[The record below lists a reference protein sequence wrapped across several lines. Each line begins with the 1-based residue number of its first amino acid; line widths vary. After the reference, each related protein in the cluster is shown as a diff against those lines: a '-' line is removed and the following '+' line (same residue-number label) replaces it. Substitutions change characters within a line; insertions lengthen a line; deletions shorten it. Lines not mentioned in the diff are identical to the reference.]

1 MKALSI
7 FSGGL
12 DSILAVKLVM
22 LSGVDV
28 LPINFTTPFFSPD
41 KAIESAEKNNLPL
54 KVVDITDRY
63 FPMFKAPV
71 YGFGG
76 YMNPCI
82 DCHALMLKIAGEMLK
97 EENASFL
104 ISGEVLGQRPMSQQ
118 KSALAAVEKTSTM
131 KGLVLRPLSAK
142 LLEKT
147 TPEINGWVRDISLLR
162 LSGRS
167 RKPQIKLAKEL
178 GVKHYPTPGGG
189 CLLTDPIF
197 CKRFKDLIDNS
208 PDLNRN
214 EIELLKVGRHFRIN
228 PDLKMV
234 VGRDMKENERILELA
249 GENGYTINTVTVPGP
264 VVYVAG
270 KRTPETDKLAAS
282 ITASYSDAKMNEI
295 ELMIIHNGKK
305 EIIKSTGKELD
316 EFREY
321 MIEGT

>member
-28 LPINFTTPFFSPD
+28 LPVNFTTPFFSPE

-54 KVVDITDRY
+54 KIVDITDRY

-82 DCHALMLKIAGEMLK
+82 DCHALMLKIAGEML
-97 EENASFL
+97 EAENASFL
-104 ISGEVLGQRPMSQQ
+104 VSGEVLGQRPMSQH

-147 TPEINGWVRDISLLR
+147 IPEINGWVQDISLLR

-197 CKRFKDLIDNS
+197 CKRFKDLKDNS

-214 EIELLKVGRHFRIN
+214 EIEMLKVGRHFRIN

-234 VGRDMKENERILELA
+234 VGRDMKENERILEIA

-264 VVYVAG
+264 VVYVSG
-270 KRTPETDKLAAS
+270 KRTPETDSLAAS
-282 ITASYSDAKMNEI
+282 MTASYSDAKMNEI
-295 ELMIIHNGKK
+295 ELMITHNGKK
-305 EIIKSTGKELD
+305 EIIKSTGKNLE

>member
-28 LPINFTTPFFSPD
+28 LPVNFTTPFFSPD

-54 KVVDITDRY
+54 KIIDITDRY
-63 FPMFKAPV
+63 LPMYKAPV

-82 DCHALMLKIAGEMLK
+82 DCHALMLKIAGEMLT

-104 ISGEVLGQRPMSQQ
+104 ISGEVLGQRPMSQH
-118 KSALAAVEKTSTM
+118 KSALEAVEKTSTM

-147 TPEINGWVRDISLLR
+147 IPEIKGWVKDISLLR

-178 GVKHYPTPGGG
+178 GLRHYPTPGGG

-197 CKRFKDLIDNS
+197 CKRFKDLTDNS
-208 PDLNRN
+208 PDLIRN
-214 EIELLKVGRHFRIN
+214 DIELLKVGRHFRFN
-228 PDLKMV
+228 PELKMV
-234 VGRDMKENERILELA
+234 VGRDMKENKRILELV
-249 GENGYTINTVTVPGP
+249 GDNGYTVNTVTVPGP
-264 VVYVAG
+264 VVYVSG
-270 KRTPETDKLAAS
+270 NRTPETDMLAAS

-295 ELMIIHNGKK
+295 ELLITHNGKK
-305 EIIKSTGKELD
+305 EIIKSAGKPLEV
-316 EFREY
+316 FREY

>member
-12 DSILAVKLVM
+12 DSILAVKVVM

-54 KVVDITDRY
+54 KIVDITYRY

-104 ISGEVLGQRPMSQQ
+104 ISGEVLGQRPMSQH

-142 LLEKT
+142 LLDKT
-147 TPEINGWVRDISLLR
+147 IPEINGWVQEKSLLR

-178 GVKHYPTPGGG
+178 GVRHYPTPGGG

-197 CKRFKDLIDNS
+197 CKRFKDLKDNS
-208 PDLNRN
+208 SDLNIN
-214 EIELLKVGRHFRIN
+214 DIELLKVGRHFRIN

-234 VGRDMKENERILELA
+234 VGRDVKENDRIIELA
-249 GENGYTINTVTVPGP
+249 GDNGYTINTVTVPGP

-270 KRTPETDKLAAS
+270 KRTTETDMLAAS
-282 ITASYSDAKMNEI
+282 MTASYSDAKMGGI
-295 ELMIIHNGKK
+295 ELMITHNGKK
-305 EIIKSTGKELD
+305 EIIKSAGKPLE

-321 MIEGT
+321 MIEGV

>member
-1 MKALSI
+1 MRAIAI

-28 LPINFTTPFFSPD
+28 LPINFTTPFFSPE

-63 FPMFKAPV
+63 FTMFKAPL

-76 YMNPCI
+76 DMNPCI

-104 ISGEVLGQRPMSQQ
+104 ISGEVLGQRPMSQH

-147 TPEINGWVRDISLLR
+147 IPEINGWIQEKSLLR

-178 GVKHYPTPGGG
+178 RVKHYPTPGGG

-214 EIELLKVGRHFRIN
+214 DIEMLKVGRHFRIN
-228 PDLKMV
+228 PELKIV
-234 VGRDMKENERILELA
+234 VGRDMKENEKILELA

-264 VVYVAG
+264 VVYVSG
-270 KRTPETDKLAAS
+270 KRTHETDMLAAS
-282 ITASYSDAKMNEI
+282 MTASYSDAKMNEI

-305 EIIKSTGKELD
+305 EIIKSAGKGLE

>member
-28 LPINFTTPFFSPD
+28 LSVNFTTPFFSPD

-82 DCHALMLKIAGEMLK
+82 DCHALMLKIAGEML
-97 EENASFL
+97 EAENASFL
-104 ISGEVLGQRPMSQQ
+104 VSGEVLGQRPMSQH

-131 KGLVLRPLSAK
+131 KGFVLRPLSAK

-147 TPEINGWVRDISLLR
+147 IPEINGWVQDISLLR

-178 GVKHYPTPGGG
+178 GVTHYPTPGGG

-197 CKRFKDLIDNS
+197 CKRFKDLQDNS
-208 PDLNRN
+208 PDLVRN
-214 EIELLKVGRHFRIN
+214 DIELLKVGRHFRIY
-228 PDLKMV
+228 PELKMV
-234 VGRDMKENERILELA
+234 VGRNMKENDRILELA
-249 GENGYTINTVTVPGP
+249 GNTGYTINTVTVPGP
-264 VVYVAG
+264 IVYVSG
-270 KRTPETDKLAAS
+270 KRTPETDMLAAS
-282 ITASYSDAKMNEI
+282 ITASYSDAKTNEI
-295 ELMIIHNGKK
+295 ELMITHNGKK
-305 EIIKSTGKELD
+305 EIIKSAGKPLE

>member
-28 LPINFTTPFFSPD
+28 LPVNFTTPFFSPD
-41 KAIESAEKNNLPL
+41 KAIESAEKNSLPI

-82 DCHALMLKIAGEMLK
+82 DCHALMLKIAGEMLT

-104 ISGEVLGQRPMSQQ
+104 ISGEVLGQRPMSQH

-131 KGLVLRPLSAK
+131 KGLVLRPLSAR

-147 TPEINGWVRDISLLR
+147 IPEINGWVQDISLLR

-178 GVKHYPTPGGG
+178 GVTHYPTPGGG

-197 CKRFKDLIDNS
+197 CKRFKDLNDNS

-214 EIELLKVGRHFRIN
+214 DIEMLKVGRHFRIN

-249 GENGYTINTVTVPGP
+249 DENGYTINTVTVPGP
-264 VVYVAG
+264 IVYVAG
-270 KRTPETDKLAAS
+270 KRTPETDLLAAFM
-282 ITASYSDAKMNEI
+282 TASYSDAKMGEI
-295 ELMIIHNGKK
+295 ELMITHNGKK
-305 EIIKSTGKELD
+305 EIIKSAGKPLE